1 MHRTL
6 KMTSA
11 MAANVSDHIWSV
23 EELIST
29 ALADEDEGRLKRM
42 SAGVTDRLWSVAELI
57 EAATG
62 EEYAQQ
68 SA

>member
-1 MHRTL
+1 MMGEEIVKPNETTARNPGKTV
-6 KMTSA
+6 
-11 MAANVSDHIWSV
+11 AAG
-23 EELIST
+23 L
-29 ALADEDEGRLKRM
+29 M
-42 SAGVTDRLWSVAELI
+42 DRLWSVEELI